1 MAQNSAP
8 WSDNLTPFN
17 TTGIHMVR
25 GNQRRPPQMRKD
37 HLRLKAEYLTTDLC
51 RVSPYT
57 PPPSSYSGGV

>member
-8 WSDNLTPFN
+8 RSDNLTPFN

-25 GNQRRPPQMRKD
+25 AANLASPQMRKD

-51 RVSPYT
+51 RVSLYT

>member
-1 MAQNSAP
+1 MAQDSAP
-8 WSDNLTPFN
+8 WSDYLTPFN

-25 GNQRRPPQMRKD
+25 VTNLASPQMRKD